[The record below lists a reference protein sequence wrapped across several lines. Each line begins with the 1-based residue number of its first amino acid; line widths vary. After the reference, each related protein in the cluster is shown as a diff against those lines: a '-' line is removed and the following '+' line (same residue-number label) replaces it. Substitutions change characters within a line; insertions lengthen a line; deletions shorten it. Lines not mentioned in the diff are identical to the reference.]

1 VSTERLSSADVRFEQ
16 TDMIV
21 NILRL
26 CDMFLSTYQC
36 CVECNCLWVFCSWS
50 QNCCCRIEL
59 LHRLSSN
66 TPIQQLWRQVFCSCR
81 SKAVEQ
87 PSSWSA
93 TSWH

>member
-1 VSTERLSSADVRFEQ
+1 VSTERLSSADVFW
-16 TDMIV
+16 TDRHDCEYSASVWHVSV
-21 NILRL
+21 NVSML
-26 CDMFLSTYQC
+26 
-36 CVECNCLWVFCSWS
+36 CNCLWVFCSWS
-50 QNCCCRIEL
+50 QNCSYNIEL

-81 SKAVEQ
+81 PKAVEQ